1 MKFIYFLSACLF
13 SIVIQAQNILI
24 VDNNAGIDASPAH
37 VYPDFA
43 SAITA
48 AVNGDIIY
56 VQPSS
61 ISYGVATINK
71 EVTVYGNGHTP
82 ELDNGVNAQFQDVSI
97 AADNVKISGVY
108 VSNYG
113 IGTAGVRSNI
123 TIENCLVKGIGLG
136 SGVNGCIMQGNIIT
150 ERVTLHTNPTFAA
163 NVTFRNNFCQFQV
176 GVNFENFNSTTI
188 FTNNIITNRTW
199 HNDNIFNNAS
209 GLVIQNS
216 IFVFN
221 SVQNWVGNYGGTP
234 ITFNNCITY
243 NYAGYVFAA
252 LNGSNNQD
260 NVNPQFV
267 SIPTNTP
274 LFNVANNYNVSP
286 TLLGT
291 DGFPIGIHNGVYDFD
306 MRGYPTPL
314 AYIKEMNINNSI
326 ITAGTNLNITLKAN
340 ANRSN

>member
-1 MKFIYFLSACLF
+1 MKFFYFLSACLF
-13 SIVIQAQNILI
+13 SIAIQAQNILI

-37 VYPDFA
+37 VYPDFT

-48 AVNGDIIY
+48 AANGDIIY

-61 ISYGVATINK
+61 ISYGVVNINK
-71 EVTVYGNGHTP
+71 EVSVYGTGHAP
-82 ELDNGVNAQFQDVSI
+82 ELDNGINAKFQAIEI
-97 AADNVKISGVY
+97 AANNVKLSGIYIINGV
-108 VSNYG
+108 
-113 IGTAGVRSNI
+113 GTIGVRSNI
-123 TIENCLVKGIGLG
+123 IIENCLTNVIGLG

-150 ERVTLHTNPTFAA
+150 DRVILHTNPTYAT

-176 GVNFENFNSTTI
+176 GVNFENFNSSTI

-221 SVQNWVGNYGGTP
+221 SVQSWVGNYGGTP

-243 NYAGYVFAA
+243 NYAGYVFGA
-252 LNGSNNQD
+252 LNGSNNHN
-260 NVNPQFV
+260 NVDPQFV

-274 LFNVANNYNVSP
+274 LFNIANNYNVSP

-291 DGFPIGIHNGVYDFD
+291 DGLPIGIHNGGYDFD

-314 AYIKEMNINNSI
+314 AYISEMNINNSI

-340 ANRSN
+340 ANKTN

>member
-13 SIVIQAQNILI
+13 SIAIQAQNILI

-48 AVNGDIIY
+48 AANGDIIY

-61 ISYGVATINK
+61 VSYGVVNINK
-71 EVTVYGNGHTP
+71 EVTVYGTGHTP
-82 ELDNGVNAQFQDVSI
+82 ELDNGINAKFQEITIS
-97 AADNVKISGVY
+97 ANNVKLSGVY
-108 VSNYG
+108 AINGV
-113 IGTAGVRSNI
+113 GTSGVRSNI
-123 TIENCLVKGIGLG
+123 IIENCLLNGIGLG
-136 SGVNGCIMQGNIIT
+136 SGVDGCIMQGNIIT
-150 ERVTLHTNPTFAA
+150 ERVTLHASPAYA
-163 NVTFRNNFCQFQV
+163 VNVTFRNNFCQFQV
-176 GVNFENFNSTTI
+176 GVNFVNFNSSTI

-199 HNDNIFNNAS
+199 HNDNVFSNAS
-209 GLVIQNS
+209 GLVVQNS

-221 SVQNWVGNYGGTP
+221 SVQNWVGNNGGTP

-243 NYAGYVFAA
+243 NYAGYVFAS

-267 SIPTNTP
+267 SIPANNP
-274 LFNVANNYNVSP
+274 LFNVANNYNVNP
-286 TLLGT
+286 ALLGT
-291 DGFPIGIHNGVYDFD
+291 DGLPIGIHNGGYDFD

-340 ANRSN
+340 ANKTN

>member
-1 MKFIYFLSACLF
+1 MKKLYFFLIGLMSLLGH
-13 SIVIQAQNILI
+13 AQNILI
-24 VDNNAGIDASPAH
+24 VDNNAGIDTSPAH

-48 AVNGDIIY
+48 AANGDIIY

-61 ISYGVATINK
+61 VSYGVVNINK
-71 EVTVYGNGHTP
+71 EVTVYGTGHTP
-82 ELDNGVNAQFQDVSI
+82 ELDNGINAKFQEITIS
-97 AADNVKISGVY
+97 ASNVKLSGVY
-108 VSNYG
+108 TINGVGTSG
-113 IGTAGVRSNI
+113 IRANVI
-123 TIENCLVKGIGLG
+123 IENCLLNVIGLG
-136 SGVNGCIMQGNIIT
+136 SGVNGCIIQGNIIT
-150 ERVTLHTNPTFAA
+150 DRVILHANPIYAA

-176 GVNFENFNSTTI
+176 GLNFENFNSTTI

-199 HNDNIFNNAS
+199 HADYIFSNAT

-221 SVQNWVGNYGGTP
+221 NTQNDVANYGGTP

-252 LNGSNNQD
+252 LNGSNNHN

-267 SIPTNTP
+267 SIPTNNP
-274 LFNVANNYNVSP
+274 VFNVANNYNINP
-286 TLLGT
+286 ILLGS
-291 DGFPIGIHNGVYDFD
+291 DGFPIGIHNGGYDFD

-314 AYIKEMNINNSI
+314 AYIREMNINNNV

-340 ANRSN
+340 ANKSN